1 MPLVFKWKM
10 LYICLLH
17 LSIAST
23 HAIAHG
29 RATLS
34 YSSGTSVT
42 ARQDEYA
49 QWKKEISKHLFNCL
63 LLCRVS
69 V

>member
-1 MPLVFKWKM
+1 MSLVFKWKM
-10 LYICLLH
+10 LCICLLH

-23 HAIAHG
+23 HAVAHG

-49 QWKKEISKHLFNCL
+49 QWEKRNLKTSF
-63 LLCRVS
+63 
-69 V
+69 